1 MARLKSIILT
11 SIFCVPTRVK
21 ALYASCMMNQG
32 RVVQIKPSSSHS
44 KPSTTSHNQCIAF
57 YLILFGRLYMVS
69 TITTSLVEIKNNKER
84 HTSRGLKDGNT
95 QLGKISPIGYF
106 KTPIGDILP
115 NWGLVI
121 CFLSLR
127 YQTHIFL
134 IPNWIY

>member
-11 SIFCVPTRVK
+11 SIFSVPTRVK

-69 TITTSLVEIKNNKER
+69 TITTSLVEIQNNKER
-84 HTSRGLKDGNT
+84 YTSGGGVDTMKHYSR
-95 QLGKISPIGYF
+95 
-106 KTPIGDILP
+106 
-115 NWGLVI
+115 
-121 CFLSLR
+121 
-127 YQTHIFL
+127 
-134 IPNWIY
+134 